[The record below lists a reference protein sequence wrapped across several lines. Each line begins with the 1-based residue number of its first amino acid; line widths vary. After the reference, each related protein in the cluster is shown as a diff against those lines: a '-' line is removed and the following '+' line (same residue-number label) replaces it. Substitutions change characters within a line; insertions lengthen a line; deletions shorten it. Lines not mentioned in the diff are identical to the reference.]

1 MADPLSQLGIS
12 RRPASEM
19 FNEAPRFR
27 RDSPT
32 DLFGAVDMS
41 RPGWSDSARQAS
53 AEHQA
58 AIDEELAIQDERMA
72 AARQREAEAVAD
84 EYSRKRGRTARQR
97 FFEEHGDDMAASKR
111 YGDIAEYQKSQP
123 SYADRTLAK
132 NIANQIDDPD
142 ERNVFLGAV
151 SQGFGTLAAREEAD
165 RFRLKRSADAGLA
178 KLGIH
183 PTERKRI
190 LEEEGYDDAV
200 VNYYASQKEGGK
212 VPPEAITLD
221 KYYKLLESQI
231 ASSLAAN
238 YNRMER
244 VDPKLVAERDRIGK
258 MLSDMYKKSFEP
270 PVPPA
275 SSQFAP
281 PTAAGA
287 TPVAGPETPFAPPTA
302 AGATP
307 VAGPETPEQKL
318 RKKYN
323 IE

>member
-19 FNEAPRFR
+19 F
-27 RDSPT
+27 DGS
-32 DLFGAVDMS
+32 S
-41 RPGWSDSARQAS
+41 RPKRSFAFDMLGTPDVSAPGWGMAARRGVE
-53 AEHQA
+53 EHQA
-58 AIDEELAIQDERMA
+58 AVDEDLAIQDERMA
-72 AARQREAEAVAD
+72 AARQRKAEAVAD
-84 EYSRKRGRTARQR
+84 EYSSKRGRTARQR

-123 SYADRTLAK
+123 SYADRTLAR

-151 SQGFGTLAAREEAD
+151 SEGFGTLAAREEAD

-212 VPPEAITLD
+212 VPPEAIALD
-221 KYYKLLESQI
+221 KYYKLLESRI
-231 ASSLAAN
+231 ASALSAN
-238 YNRMER
+238 YNRMEK
-244 VDPKLVAERDRIGK
+244 VDPKLVAERDRVGE

-287 TPVAGPETPFAPPTA
+287 TPVTGSKAPFAPPTA

>member
-12 RRPASEM
+12 RRPASEV
-19 FNEAPRFR
+19 FDGSSRPKRSLVF
-27 RDSPT
+27 DH
-32 DLFGAVDMS
+32 FGTPDTS
-41 RPGWSDSARQAS
+41 RPGWSDSARQAV
-53 AEHQA
+53 AEHEA
-58 AIDEELAIQDERMA
+58 AIDEELAIEDERMA

-84 EYSRKRGRTARQR
+84 EYSSKRGRTARQR
-97 FFEEHGDDMAASKR
+97 FFEERGDDMAASKR

-151 SQGFGTLAAREEAD
+151 SEGFGTLAAREEAD
-165 RFRLKRSADAGLA
+165 RFRLKRGADAGLA

-183 PTERKRI
+183 PAERKRI

-212 VPPEAITLD
+212 VPPEAIALD
-221 KYYKLLESQI
+221 KYYKLLENRVT
-231 ASSLAAN
+231 SSLAAN

-244 VDPKLVAERDRIGK
+244 VDPKLVAERDRVGE

-270 PVPPA
+270 PVPVV
-275 SSQFAP
+275 P
-281 PTAAGA
+281 P
-287 TPVAGPETPFAPPTA
+287 PVTGSKAPFAPPTA

-307 VAGPETPEQKL
+307 VAGSETPEQKYARL
-318 RKKYN
+318 RKKNN

>member
-1 MADPLSQLGIS
+1 MADPLSQFGIA

-19 FNEAPRFR
+19 FDGASRPKRSLIF
-27 RDSPT
+27 DH
-32 DLFGAVDMS
+32 FGTPDVS
-41 RPGWSDSARQAS
+41 RPGWSDSARQAV
-53 AEHQA
+53 AEHEA
-58 AIDEELAIQDERMA
+58 AIDEELAIEDERMA

-84 EYSRKRGRTARQR
+84 EYSRTRGRTARQR
-97 FFEEHGDDMAASKR
+97 FFEERGDDMAASKR
-111 YGDIAEYQKSQP
+111 YGDIADYQKSQP
-123 SYADRTLAK
+123 SYADKTLAN
-132 NIANQIDDPD
+132 NIANRIDDPD
-142 ERNVFLGAV
+142 ERNVFLDAV

-212 VPPEAITLD
+212 VPAEAAALD
-221 KYYKLLESQI
+221 KYYKLLEDRV
-231 ASSLAAN
+231 ASALASN

-244 VDPKLVAERDRIGK
+244 VDPKLVAERDRVAE

-270 PVPPA
+270 PAPAAPSQFAPPTTTGA
-275 SSQFAP
+275 APAAPSQFAP
-281 PTAAGA
+281 PTATG
-287 TPVAGPETPFAPPTA
+287 TAPI
-302 AGATP
+302 
-307 VAGPETPEQKL
+307 AGPETPEQKL

>member
-1 MADPLSQLGIS
+1 MADPLSQFGIS

-19 FNEAPRFR
+19 FDEAPRLR

-32 DLFGAVDMS
+32 DLFGSVNMS
-41 RPGWSDSARQAS
+41 RPGWSDSARQAV
-53 AEHQA
+53 AEHEA
-58 AIDEELAIQDERMA
+58 AIDEELAIEDERMA

-84 EYSRKRGRTARQR
+84 EYSRTRGRTARQR
-97 FFEEHGDDMAASKR
+97 FFEERGDDMAASKR
-111 YGDIAEYQKSQP
+111 YGDIADYQKSQP
-123 SYADRTLAK
+123 SYADKTLAN
-132 NIANQIDDPD
+132 NIANRIDDPD
-142 ERNVFLGAV
+142 ERNVFLDAV

-212 VPPEAITLD
+212 VPAEAIA
-221 KYYKLLESQI
+221 YYKLLEDRV
-231 ASSLAAN
+231 ASALASN

-244 VDPKLVAERDRIGK
+244 VDPKLVAERDRVAE

-270 PVPPA
+270 PAPA
-275 SSQFAP
+275 APSQFAP
-281 PTAAGA
+281 PTATGTAPA
-287 TPVAGPETPFAPPTA
+287 APSQFAPPTA
-302 AGATP
+302 TGTAPA
-307 VAGPETPEQKL
+307 APETPEQKL